1 MDDRPSF
8 DTGGAA
14 PNQAPSQF
22 RKLWAATTASNLG
35 DGVWLVAA
43 PLLAVTL
50 THDPVLIAGLAFAQ
64 RVPWL
69 LFGLIGGALAD
80 RLDRRQVM
88 VGVASIRAMLVGTLA
103 VAVIFDWAS
112 MPLLYAVFFL
122 IAVGETL
129 FDTSAAALIPTLV
142 PKEQL
147 ARANARLSA
156 TFTVTNQ
163 FIGPPLGGAL
173 FAAAAALPFALG
185 AAGLAA
191 AATLLSTLRGS
202 FRAEHPAGTPRGS
215 LRAEIAEGVRWLRAH
230 RLLRTLTIAMAILNL
245 TVVAQV
251 SITVLLAEE
260 RLGLGGAGYGALI
273 TAYGVGG
280 VLGGFVAPR
289 VLAQIGESQYL
300 RLAIILETAIPAA
313 MALTT
318 SGYVAGAVF
327 VLFGLHAVVW
337 GSLISALQQELTP
350 DHLRG
355 RVGSVNMV
363 LEYGTGAPGALLGGL
378 LASTIGI
385 TAPFW
390 LGVIAGVVLI
400 PATWM
405 AFSQG
410 SLAEARAGGGV
421 SLSPGAHGP
430 VST

>member
-1 MDDRPSF
+1 MDARPSF
-8 DTGGAA
+8 DTDSAA
-14 PNQAPSQF
+14 PTPAPSQF
-22 RKLWAATTASNLG
+22 RKLWAATAASNLG
-35 DGVWLVAA
+35 DGAWLVAA
-43 PLLAVTL
+43 PLLALTL
-50 THDPVLIAGLAFAQ
+50 TRDPVLIAGLAFAQ
-64 RVPWL
+64 RLPWL

-80 RLDRRQVM
+80 RLDRRRVM
-88 VGVASIRAMLVGTLA
+88 VGVAAARATLVGTLT
-103 VAVIFDWAS
+103 VAVVFDWAT
-112 MPLLYAVFFL
+112 MPLLYIVFFL

-129 FDTSAAALIPTLV
+129 FDTSAAALLPALV
-142 PKEQL
+142 PKENLTQ
-147 ARANARLSA
+147 ANARLSA
-156 TFTVTNQ
+156 TFTITNQ
-163 FIGPPLGGAL
+163 FIGPPLGGSL

-191 AATLLSTLRGS
+191 TSTLLSTLRGS
-202 FRAEHPAGTPRGS
+202 FRADHPPDRPRTS
-215 LRAEIAEGVRWLRAH
+215 LRADIAEGVRWLRAH

-245 TVVAQV
+245 TLVAQV

-260 RLGLGGAGYGALI
+260 RLGLGPAGYGALV

-280 VLGGFVAPR
+280 VLGGLVAPW
-289 VLAQIGESQYL
+289 VLARIGESQYL

-327 VLFGLHAVVW
+327 VLFGLHAIVW

-350 DHLRG
+350 DRLRG
-355 RVGSVNMV
+355 RVRSVNAV

-390 LGVIAGVVLI
+390 LGVAAGVVLI

-410 SLAEARAGGGV
+410 SLAEARAGDVV

-430 VST
+430 G